1 MKTDA
6 EVQQDVIAELNWEP
20 SVNATTIGVEVR
32 NGFVTLTGRANSYAE
47 KYEAERAARRVSG
60 FRTLT
65 VDIDVELAGS
75 KLVVRADEERSAK
88 NVSQW
93 MSYLP
98 KDCVEAMVK
107 SGWDRTV

>member
-20 SVNATTIGVEVR
+20 SVNASQIGVEVH

-60 FRTLT
+60 VRTLT
-65 VDIDVELAGS
+65 VDIDVELAESRLMAG
-75 KLVVRADEERSAK
+75 ADDERSAK

-93 MSYLP
+93 TSYLP
-98 KDCVEAMVK
+98 KDCVDAMVK